1 MGSPVKRKSGVLK
14 KRSEPRR
21 RFIMDWKKEFPWAE
35 PGTDHGYHQDAK

>member
-1 MGSPVKRKSGVLK
+1 MGSPVKRKSGVVK

-21 RFIMDWKKEFPWAE
+21 RFKKWKKEFPWVE